1 MLKLIQLDT
10 LTYNKREVLKMPKK
24 VVDAQADS
32 DGDITAIR
40 LEGNTTFTPLD
51 TAIRMAE
58 RGQIENAH
66 VAHTGAGRA
75 YLRTNPNGKEK
86 DNLDY
91 LAGDR

>member
-1 MLKLIQLDT
+1 MG
-10 LTYNKREVLKMPKK
+10 KRI
-24 VVDAQADS
+24 VDARADN
-32 DGDITAIR
+32 DGDITAVR
-40 LEGNTTFTPLD
+40 FDGNTTFTPLE

-58 RGQIENAH
+58 RGQIEDAH
-66 VAHTGAGRA
+66 VSHTGEGRP

>member
-1 MLKLIQLDT
+1 
-10 LTYNKREVLKMPKK
+10 MPKR

-40 LEGNTTFTPLD
+40 LEGNTIFTPLN

-58 RGQIENAH
+58 RGQIENVH

>member
-1 MLKLIQLDT
+1 MG
-10 LTYNKREVLKMPKK
+10 KRI
-24 VVDAQADS
+24 VDAHADN
-32 DGDITAIR
+32 DGDITAVR
-40 LEGNTTFTPLD
+40 FEGNITFTPLE

-58 RGQIENAH
+58 NGQIENVH
-66 VAHTGAGRA
+66 VAHTGEGRA